1 MSLARNGFGLR
12 SLKFEM
18 MEGCDGSAVS
28 VGVGSTPGFTDDA
41 LVGEA
46 EAEERRLCLP
56 SRLELAR
63 FLVKAGVGW
72 STLAGVAISVGVMSL
87 LVMMATVVLVA
98 RGLAAILPRVRPNRF
113 GRMTG
118 VKALGLLLLEMD
130 DGFAVAEDE
139 TRVKS

>member
-1 MSLARNGFGLR
+1 M
-12 SLKFEM
+12 
-18 MEGCDGSAVS
+18 
-28 VGVGSTPGFTDDA
+28 PGFTEDA

-46 EAEERRLCLP
+46 EAEDRLLWRA

-63 FLVKAGVGW
+63 PLVLSKAGVGW
-72 STLAGVAISVGVMSL
+72 STLAGVAMSVGVMSL

-98 RGLAAILPRVRPNRF
+98 RGLAAILPRVLPNKL
-113 GRMTG
+113 GRITG
-118 VKALGLLLLEMD
+118 VKALGLLLRDME